1 MYNDIS
7 DFDEDMHPYPCRVCE
22 DYNYTTGCTRN
33 GACGAQS
40 NQVDDPLIREYDMR
54 PSTAIMTRYAID
66 VISQIAEHEN
76 QRGKKDFHTYLK
88 RLLLEKENSLMKQY
102 CQSDNSYNQLIFT
115 IFYDVY
121 QLMDKALSELDTTVK
136 VEEV

>member
-1 MYNDIS
+1 MYNDIPI
-7 DFDEDMHPYPCRVCE
+7 FDENIHPCKGCE
-22 DYNYTTGCTRN
+22 DYDYATGCTSN
-33 GACGAQS
+33 GACGAKS
-40 NQVDDPLIREYDMR
+40 NQVDDTLIKEYDMR
-54 PSTAIMTRYAID
+54 PSTAIMTRHAID

-76 QRGKKDFHTYLK
+76 QRGRKDFHTYLK

-121 QLMDKALSELDTTVK
+121 QLMDKALSELDITVK
-136 VEEV
+136 VEM